1 MCHQKNIGSINRFSN
16 KLAKDQDEMWMLQIA
31 RMAALS
37 PTSQCP
43 WSKYIAPLP
52 TNPCLRRATNPKVRC
67 KQIHEEDQEERR
79 GANGKIMPP
88 PHSVVIRSASETD

>member
-1 MCHQKNIGSINRFSN
+1 MKNIDSISRFSN
-16 KLAKDQDEMWMLQIA
+16 KLAKDQDEMWSLQIA
-31 RMAALS
+31 RLAAPS

-43 WSKYIAPLP
+43 WSKYIAALP

-67 KQIHEEDQEERR
+67 KQIHEEDQEER